1 MSTQIL
7 LKGSLSKEKRHDG
20 TQLPIDY
27 LGVANFGTLD
37 SAPFWTITKLTI
49 GNDGETITVQTALG
63 AWTDRY
69 ILPYV

>member
-7 LKGSLSKEKRHDG
+7 IKGSLSKEKRHDG

-27 LGVANFGTLD
+27 LAVANFGTPD
-37 SAPFWTITKLTI
+37 SAPFWDVTKLTI
-49 GNDGETITVQTALG
+49 GADGVTITVETALG
-63 AWTDRY
+63 AWDQRY